1 MKIDVFTVMLMTAVV
16 VNVSGIAFIVE
27 TLVRRDEGA
36 GRVWALGFLAG
47 MLTTIAYTVST
58 VEPTAWWAVAV
69 GNAAFAASAGCM
81 WLGARRFNQR
91 RMMLPAIVV
100 ALASCAPY
108 LAVLAEGPDG
118 GWWAGAVVT
127 FLAIALCAG
136 LGCVECLR
144 GDMARTRTSYS
155 LAVVLGVQCAYLVAR
170 AVVFAVAGPDSS
182 VFTLWF
188 GTANMAFLTITLT
201 IVALVVTSVLRAGRA
216 DVRGLG
222 PRTRTLPGQ
231 DGILPHDVFLRVLGE
246 IADRAQWRGELLAVI
261 AVKIEDLEQISTAF
275 GSEVARSVR
284 ETWRLGVRRYPPSDA
299 VVGEDGL
306 SSLLFTILAESP
318 SEARRQAALV
328 YRGLFE
334 DLGAVSGGVIPA
346 IGVGV
351 AMSDAFGYDAAALE
365 QAARDAADRAASSIE
380 ASVLVGEPA
389 G

>member
-1 MKIDVFTVMLMTAVV
+1 MSLDLYSVMLMTAVV
-16 VNVSGIAFIVE
+16 VNVSGIAFVIE

-36 GRVWALGFLAG
+36 GRVWALGFIAG
-47 MLTTIAYTVST
+47 MLTTISYMVWA
-58 VEPTAWWAVAV
+58 VEPRAWWAVAV
-69 GNAAFAASAGCM
+69 GNAAFTASAGFM

-91 RMMLPAIVV
+91 PLTSAAIVV
-100 ALASCAPY
+100 ALTSLAAY
-108 LAVLAEGPDG
+108 LAVLAAGPAG
-118 GWWAGAVVT
+118 GQWAGAIVM
-127 FLAIALCAG
+127 FLGIALCAG
-136 LGCVECLR
+136 LGCAECLR
-144 GDMARTRTSYS
+144 GDIARSRTSYS
-155 LAVVLGVQCAYLVAR
+155 LALVLAVQCAYLVVR
-170 AVVFAVAGPDSS
+170 TIVFVAAGPDSA
-182 VFTLWF
+182 VFIRWF
-188 GTANMAFLTITLT
+188 STTSMSFLTIALT
-201 IVALVVTSVLRAGRA
+201 IIALVVTSVLRAGRA
-216 DVRGLG
+216 DVRGYG
-222 PRTRTLPGQ
+222 RPTGTAPSE
-231 DGILPHDVFLRVLGE
+231 DGILPHEMFVRVLGE

-284 ETWRLGVRRYPPSDA
+284 ETWRLGVRRYPPSNA

-351 AMSDAFGYDAAALE
+351 AMSDALGYEAVALE
-365 QAARDAADRAASSIE
+365 RAARDAAERAASSIE
-380 ASVLVGEPA
+380 ASVLVGEPV